1 MEDRFIMAT
10 DAREKETAAGYD
22 CWAAAY
28 DDGDPSTW
36 LDEPFLLDQLKPFH
50 GCRILD
56 VGCGTGRY
64 LRLLDPGLYCIT
76 AVDLSLGMLCR
87 ARRDTGRPGQVSWV
101 QASVTCLPFQS
112 GLFDRVMSGLVLDH
126 IETPEHLF
134 SQIAAVLKPGGR
146 AVVTAVHPDMQRL
159 TGADIELA
167 SRDGSIRIPGYRHEV
182 RDLLV
187 AAKDAKLMVEC
198 VEEPVVTEAMV
209 AQRSDWRHKLGCPAL
224 LLLALSK

>member
-1 MEDRFIMAT
+1 MAS
-10 DAREKETAAGYD
+10 DACENGTEAGYD
-22 CWAAAY
+22 CWAASY

-36 LDEPFLLDQLKPFH
+36 LDEPFLLNQLKPFP

-64 LRLLDPGLYCIT
+64 LRRLASGLYRIT
-76 AVDLSLGMLCR
+76 AVDLSRGMLRR
-87 ARRDTGRPGQVSWV
+87 AWRDTDRREEISWV
-101 QASVTCLPFQS
+101 QASVTCLPFQR

-126 IETPEHLF
+126 IERPEHLF
-134 SQIAAVLKPGGR
+134 EQIAVVLKPKGR

-167 SRDGSIRIPGYRHEV
+167 NNKGSMRITGHLHEV
-182 RDLLV
+182 RDLVV
-187 AAKDAKLMVEC
+187 AAQGAKLTIERI
-198 VEEPVVTEAMV
+198 EEPVVTEAMV